1 MNSAAQPGP
10 VAPDKGPESR
20 HVPEARHVI
29 VTGGSRGLGLTLVDG
44 LLRDG
49 WRVSTC
55 ARSPTAA
62 IDDLRAA
69 YPDRLF
75 FQTATIGEAAQVTA
89 FIDAATAWAGGLY
102 ALVNNAGIA
111 REGILAT
118 LPQVEIDT
126 LLQTNLNGAI
136 QAARAALRHL
146 LRNPAG
152 TGGRIINISSII
164 GQRGYTG
171 LAAYAATKAGLDG
184 LTRALAREVGRRA
197 ITVNSVAP
205 GYLET
210 EMSSTLSGGQ
220 RDQIIRRTP
229 LGRLG
234 SADDIWPTVRFLLSD
249 GAGFITG
256 QTLVV
261 DGGISC

>member
-1 MNSAAQPGP
+1 MS
-10 VAPDKGPESR
+10 D
-20 HVPEARHVI
+20 HII
-29 VTGGSRGLGLTLVDG
+29 VTGGSRGLGLALVRA
-44 LLRDG
+44 LLADG

-55 ARSPTAA
+55 ARGPTAEVE
-62 IDDLRAA
+62 DLTARHG
-69 YPDRLF
+69 DRFLF
-75 FQTATIGEAAQVTA
+75 QVAQVGDADQVTA
-89 FIDAATAWAGGLY
+89 FVDAATAWAGGLY
-102 ALVNNAGIA
+102 GLVNNAGIA

-126 LLQTNLNGAI
+126 LIQTNLNGAI

-146 LRNPAG
+146 LRRPA
-152 TGGRIINISSII
+152 TAAPAGGRIINISSII

-171 LAAYAATKAGLDG
+171 LAAYAATKAGMDG
-184 LTRALAREVGRRA
+184 MTRALAREVGRRG

-210 EMSSTLSGGQ
+210 EMSSTLSAGQ

-234 SADDIWPTVRFLLSD
+234 TADDVVPVVRFLLGPS
-249 GAGFITG
+249 AAYITG